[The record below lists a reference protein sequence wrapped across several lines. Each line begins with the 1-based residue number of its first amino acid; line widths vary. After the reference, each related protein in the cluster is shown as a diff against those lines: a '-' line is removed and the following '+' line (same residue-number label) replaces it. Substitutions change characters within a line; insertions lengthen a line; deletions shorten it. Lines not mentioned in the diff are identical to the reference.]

1 MVSWRRKAR
10 LLGLGLDGTDGNVRV
25 TRGDIFDL
33 LGGSEDTHRSMQEKC
48 VKFGEKL
55 QAAGK
60 QLEDLERQEFMDL
73 AAECEMNVL
82 KPPRQ
87 GR

>member
-1 MVSWRRKAR
+1 
-10 LLGLGLDGTDGNVRV
+10 LDGSDEVVRV
-25 TRGDIFDL
+25 TRGENFDL

-60 QLEDLERQEFMDL
+60 QLEDLERQEFLDL
-73 AAECEMNVL
+73 ASQCQMNVL
-82 KPPRQ
+82 KLR
-87 GR
+87 RKAD